1 MPAMAAKLRFADYAA
16 LTFDCYGTLIDW
28 EGGIVAALAPWRRR
42 TGLAADDET
51 LLVAFGAAESR
62 FEAAH
67 PTMLYSDLLAE
78 VQKDL
83 GKRFDAPATDAEA
96 KAFGQS
102 VKDWPAFP
110 DSAEA
115 LAYLKRH
122 HKLVILSNVDRAS
135 FAHSARKLGVD
146 FDLVVTA
153 QDVGSYKP
161 TLNHFNVGLEKLAG
175 LGVPKAKVLHVA
187 QSLFHDHVPA
197 KQVGLPTVWINRRG
211 GTGSEGATPQ
221 AEAVTPDL
229 EVPSMA
235 ALVELHRRQG
245 G

>member
-1 MPAMAAKLRFADYAA
+1 MRLSDFST

-28 EGGIVAALAPWRRR
+28 ESGILAALAPWRRR
-42 TGLAADDET
+42 ARIAADDEM
-51 LLVAFGAAESR
+51 LLAAFGEVESAT
-62 FEAAH
+62 EAAQ
-67 PTMLYSDLLAE
+67 PKLIYSDLLAE
-78 VQKDL
+78 VQKTL
-83 GKRFDAPATDAEA
+83 GQRFGAPASETEA
-96 KAFGQS
+96 KAFGAS

-110 DSAEA
+110 DSAES

-122 HKLVILSNVDRAS
+122 YKLVILSNVDRAS
-135 FAHSARKLGVD
+135 FGHSARKLGVD

-161 TLNHFNVGLEKLAG
+161 NLAHFSIGLERLAAM
-175 LGVPKAKVLHVA
+175 GVPKAKVLHVA

-197 KQVGLPTVWINRRG
+197 KQVGLPSLWINRR
-211 GTGSEGATPQ
+211 TGKAGAGATP
-221 AEAVTPDL
+221 AAAPVKPDL

-235 ALVELHRRQG
+235 AFVALHRKQAG

>member
-1 MPAMAAKLRFADYAA
+1 MVDLRFADYAA

-42 TGLAADDET
+42 VRLDADDET
-51 LLVAFGAAESR
+51 LLVAFGEAESR
-62 FEAAH
+62 LEAAH

-78 VQKDL
+78 VQKEL
-83 GKRFDAPATDAEA
+83 GTRFGAPATEAEA
-96 KAFGQS
+96 ATFGHS

-110 DSAEA
+110 DSAES
-115 LAYLKRH
+115 LGYLGRH
-122 HKLVILSNVDRAS
+122 HQLVILSNVDRAS
-135 FAHSARKLGVD
+135 FADSAKKLGVA

-161 TLNHFNVGLEKLAG
+161 NLAHFNVGLETLAG
-175 LGVPKAKVLHVA
+175 MGVPKGKVLHVA

-197 KQVGLPTVWINRRG
+197 KKVGLPTVWINRRG
-211 GTGSEGATPQ
+211 GTGAEGATPPT
-221 AEAVTPDL
+221 EAVTPDL
-229 EVPSMA
+229 EVPSLA
-235 ALVELHRRQG
+235 AFVELHRAQAG

>member
-1 MPAMAAKLRFADYAA
+1 MRLSDFST

-28 EGGIVAALAPWRRR
+28 ESGILAALGPWRRR
-42 TGLAADDET
+42 TGIKADDET
-51 LLVAFGAAESR
+51 LLAAFGEV
-62 FEAAH
+62 EAATEAAQ
-67 PTMLYSDLLAE
+67 PKLIYSDLLAE
-78 VQKDL
+78 VQKTL
-83 GKRFDAPATDAEA
+83 GQRFGAPATEAEA
-96 KAFGQS
+96 KAFGAS

-110 DSAEA
+110 DSAES

-122 HKLVILSNVDRAS
+122 YKLVILSNVDRAS
-135 FAHSARKLGVD
+135 FGHSARKLGVD

-161 TLNHFNVGLEKLAG
+161 NLAHFSIGLERLAAM
-175 LGVPKAKVLHVA
+175 GVPKAKVLHVA

-197 KQVGLPTVWINRRG
+197 KQVGLPSLWINRR
-211 GTGSEGATPQ
+211 TGKAGAGATP
-221 AEAVTPDL
+221 AAAPVKPDL

-235 ALVELHRRQG
+235 AFVALHRKQAG

>member
-1 MPAMAAKLRFADYAA
+1 MPAALRFADYST

-28 EGGIVAALAPWRRR
+28 ESGILAALAPWRARVKL
-42 TGLAADDET
+42 GLDDEALLAAFAE
-51 LLVAFGAAESR
+51 AESGLQA
-62 FEAAH
+62 EQ
-67 PTMLYSDLLAE
+67 PGLLYSDLLAE
-78 VQKDL
+78 VQRRL
-83 GKRFDAPATDAEA
+83 GTRFNAPATEDEA
-96 KAFGQS
+96 KAFGAS

-110 DSAEA
+110 DSAES
-115 LAYLKRH
+115 LAYLERH
-122 HKLVILSNVDRAS
+122 YKLVILSNVDRAS

-161 TLNHFNVGLEKLAG
+161 NLAHFNVGLERLAAM
-175 LGVPKAKVLHVA
+175 GVPKAKVLHVA

-197 KQVGLPTVWINRRG
+197 KQVGLPSVWINRR
-211 GTGSEGATPQ
+211 TGKAGAGATP
-221 AEAVTPDL
+221 EAAPVKPDL

-235 ALVELHRRQG
+235 AFVDLHRKQAG

>member
-1 MPAMAAKLRFADYAA
+1 MAATLHFGDFSA

-28 EGGIVAALAPWRRR
+28 EGGILAALAPWRRR
-42 TGLAADDET
+42 TGIKVDDET

-62 FEAAH
+62 IEAAH

-78 VQKDL
+78 VQNHL
-83 GKRFDAPATDAEA
+83 GERFGAPATDAEA

-110 DSAEA
+110 DSAAA
-115 LAYLKRH
+115 LSELKKRF
-122 HKLVILSNVDRAS
+122 KLVILSNVDRAS
-135 FAHSARKLGVD
+135 FAHSNRKLGVA

-161 TLNHFNVGLEKLAG
+161 NLAHFHVGLEKLAG

-197 KQVGLPTVWINRRG
+197 KQVGLPSVWINRRG
-211 GTGSEGATPQ
+211 GIGSEGATPQ
-221 AEAVTPDL
+221 ADAVKPDL

-235 ALVELHRRQG
+235 AFVERVRRQAAL
-245 G
+245 

>member
-1 MPAMAAKLRFADYAA
+1 MTEIRFGDYAA

-28 EGGIVAALAPWRRR
+28 ERGILAALQPWRQRVR
-42 TGLAADDET
+42 LDVDRET
-51 LLVAFGAAESR
+51 LLVAFGEIESGL
-62 FEAAH
+62 EAAH
-67 PTMLYSDLLAE
+67 PSMLYPDLLAE
-78 VQKDL
+78 VQRQL
-83 GKRFDAPATDAEA
+83 GTRFDAPATDAEA
-96 KAFGQS
+96 EAFGRS

-110 DSAEA
+110 DSADA

-122 HKLVILSNVDRAS
+122 HKLAILSNVDRAS
-135 FAHSARKLGVD
+135 FAHSAKKLGVT

-161 TLNHFNVGLEKLAG
+161 ALAHFNVGLERLAAM
-175 LGVPKAKVLHVA
+175 GVDRSKVLHVA

-197 KQVGLPTVWINRRG
+197 KKVGLPTVWINRRG
-211 GTGSEGATPQ
+211 GKGGEGATPS
-221 AEAVTPDL
+221 AEPVTPDL

-235 ALVELHRRQG
+235 ALVEIHRRQAG

>member
-1 MPAMAAKLRFADYAA
+1 MRLSDFST

-28 EGGIVAALAPWRRR
+28 ESGILAALGPWRRR
-42 TGLAADDET
+42 AGIKADDET
-51 LLVAFGAAESR
+51 LLAAFGEVESAT
-62 FEAAH
+62 EAAQ
-67 PTMLYSDLLAE
+67 PKLIYSDLLAE
-78 VQKDL
+78 VQKTL
-83 GKRFDAPATDAEA
+83 GQRFGAPATDDEA
-96 KAFGQS
+96 KAFGAS

-122 HKLVILSNVDRAS
+122 YKLVILSNVDRTS
-135 FAHSARKLGVD
+135 FAHSAKKLGVD

-161 TLNHFNVGLEKLAG
+161 NLAHFEVGLEKLAAM
-175 LGVPKAKVLHVA
+175 GVPKAKVLHVA

-197 KQVGLPTVWINRRG
+197 KQVGLPSAWINRRAGRG
-211 GTGSEGATPQ
+211 GAGATP
-221 AEAVTPDL
+221 AAAPVKPDL

-235 ALVELHRRQG
+235 AFVALHRKQAG

>member
-1 MPAMAAKLRFADYAA
+1 MRLSDFST

-28 EGGIVAALAPWRRR
+28 ESGILAALGPWRRR
-42 TGLAADDET
+42 ARIAADDET
-51 LLVAFGAAESR
+51 LLAAFGEVESAT
-62 FEAAH
+62 EAAQ
-67 PTMLYSDLLAE
+67 PKLLYSDLLAE
-78 VQKDL
+78 VQKTL
-83 GKRFDAPATDAEA
+83 GKRFGASATDDEA
-96 KAFGQS
+96 KTFGAS

-122 HKLVILSNVDRAS
+122 YKLVILSNVDRAS

-161 TLNHFNVGLEKLAG
+161 NLAHFNVGLERLAAM
-175 LGVPKAKVLHVA
+175 GVPKAKVLHVA

-197 KQVGLPTVWINRRG
+197 KQVGLPSLWINRR
-211 GTGSEGATPQ
+211 TGKAGAGATP
-221 AEAVTPDL
+221 AAAPVKPDL

-235 ALVELHRRQG
+235 AFVALHRKQAG

>member
-1 MPAMAAKLRFADYAA
+1 MAALRFADYAA

-28 EGGIVAALAPWRRR
+28 ERGIVAALEPWRRR
-42 TGLAADDET
+42 TGLKVDDET
-51 LLVAFGAAESR
+51 LLVAFGEAESQ

-83 GKRFDAPATDAEA
+83 GRRFDAPASEAEA
-96 KAFGQS
+96 AAFGRS
-102 VKDWPAFP
+102 VADWPAFP

-135 FAHSARKLGVD
+135 FAHSARKLGVA

-153 QDVGSYKP
+153 EDVGSYKP
-161 TLNHFNVGLEKLAG
+161 TLTHFTTGLEKLAAMS
-175 LGVPKAKVLHVA
+175 VPKEKVLHVA

-197 KQVGLPTVWINRRG
+197 KKVGLPTVWINRRR
-211 GTGSEGATPQ
+211 GTGAEGATPR

-229 EVPSMA
+229 EVPSLA
-235 ALVELHRRQG
+235 DLVALHRRQAG
-245 G
+245 S

>member
-1 MPAMAAKLRFADYAA
+1 MTADLRFADYDA

-28 EGGIVAALAPWRRR
+28 ESGILAALAPWRRR
-42 TGLAADDET
+42 AGIEADDES
-51 LLVAFGAAESR
+51 LLAAFGVAESTI
-62 FEAAH
+62 EAAQ

-78 VQKDL
+78 VQREL
-83 GKRFDAPATDAEA
+83 GRRFDAPATEPEA
-96 KAFGQS
+96 QAFGQS

-110 DSAEA
+110 DSAGA

-135 FAHSARKLGVD
+135 FAHSARKLGID

-161 TLNHFNVGLEKLAG
+161 APAHFKVGLDRLAAM
-175 LGVPKAKVLHVA
+175 GVPQPRVLHVA

-197 KQVGLPTVWINRRG
+197 KQAGLRSVWINRRSGRG
-211 GTGSEGATPQ
+211 GGATPP
-221 AEAVTPDL
+221 AAPVKPDL

-235 ALVELHRRQG
+235 AFVELHRKQAG

>member
-1 MPAMAAKLRFADYAA
+1 MPAPLRIDDFST

-28 EGGIVAALAPWRRR
+28 ESGILAALAPWRGRV
-42 TGLAADDET
+42 GLEADDET

-62 FEAAH
+62 TEAAH

-78 VQKDL
+78 VQKQL
-83 GKRFDAPATDAEA
+83 GERFVAPATEAEA
-96 KAFGQS
+96 RAFGQS

-110 DSAEA
+110 DSAAA
-115 LAYLKRH
+115 LAELKKRF
-122 HKLVILSNVDRAS
+122 KLVILSNIDRAS
-135 FAHSARKLGVD
+135 FAHSNRKLGVD

-161 TLNHFNVGLEKLAG
+161 NLAHFHVGLEKLAAM
-175 LGVPKAKVLHVA
+175 GVPKAKVLHVA

-197 KQVGLPTVWINRRG
+197 KQVGLPSVWINRRG

-221 AEAVTPDL
+221 ADVVKPDL

-235 ALVELHRRQG
+235 ALAEVARRQTAQ
-245 G
+245 